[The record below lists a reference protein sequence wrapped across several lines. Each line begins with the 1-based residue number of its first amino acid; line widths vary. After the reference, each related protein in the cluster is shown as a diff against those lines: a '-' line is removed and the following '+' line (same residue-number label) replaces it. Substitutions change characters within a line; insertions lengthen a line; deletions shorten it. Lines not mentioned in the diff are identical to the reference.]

1 MTNKKDKGS
10 FNISPGA
17 MARAVYSEIKAEE
30 ANKEL
35 EKSMEQSRRNEENWQ
50 KGFMPKL
57 IRNGVYDISGCFK
70 PSDVPMYTYFPGIWA
85 AMGYSRKIAENKKKI
100 HQIPLSEILEYV
112 NPTPENL
119 ERFKQAIT
127 QHKGGELLFPSTASS
142 DTAELKTIL
151 DEVINDFKTK
161 HPEFSSAGGKP
172 GYSYFSGSF
181 TFEDVSFGQYSP
193 SVSIWGVS
201 NEAAE
206 AIGAVIGKRLSYPFV
221 VYAPKGNKTIEVRL
235 IKVGEV
241 DFDSYQPN

>member
-1 MTNKKDKGS
+1 MTSKKDKGS
-10 FNISPGA
+10 YNISPGA
-17 MARAVYSEIKAEE
+17 WARATYDAIKAEE
-30 ANKEL
+30 AAKEL
-35 EKSMEQSRRNEENWQ
+35 EKSREQTRSNNEKWC
-50 KGFMPKL
+50 KGHTPQL
-57 IRNGVYDISGCFK
+57 IRKGVYDITGCFHPTK
-70 PSDVPMYTYFPGIWA
+70 ILNYFPGIHGGAQMYCA
-85 AMGYSRKIAENKKKI
+85 ALNKNRSEI
-100 HQIPLSEILEYV
+100 HQIPVPEILEYV
-112 NPTPENL
+112 NPAPEKL
-119 ERFKQAIT
+119 ERFQQVIT

-142 DTAELKTIL
+142 DTAKLKTIA
-151 DEVINDFKTK
+151 DEIINDFKNK